1 MEVSISKIRNVF
13 KRWYILFF
21 IGVLSLAVGIAIYS
35 LPSISLPL
43 LLLLCSMFL
52 VVVGIRE
59 IIYNCTLPQR
69 FSGWIGHLVFS
80 ILLATLGFVLLVYP
94 FITFYYLNT
103 VLVVLLFSKVLQDVV
118 FHFTYSKR
126 TKDKASFNWTYNI
139 ILVVIAILLWSQPS
153 ILSVLLVTLSG
164 FPFLILG
171 IGSISI
177 SLLLRRSYKKL
188 QAFKESFKKNT
199 VDIEYEVVEQSLS

>member
-1 MEVSISKIRNVF
+1 MEVSISKIRTVF
-13 KRWYILFF
+13 KRWYILFLV
-21 IGVLSLAVGIAIYS
+21 GVLSLAVGIAIYS
-35 LPSISLPL
+35 LPAISLPFL
-43 LLLLCSMFL
+43 LLMCSMFL

-59 IIYNCTLPQR
+59 IIYISTLPQS
-69 FSGWIGHLVFS
+69 FSGRLGHLIFP
-80 ILLATLGFVLLVYP
+80 ILLTVLGFALLAHP
-94 FITFYYLNT
+94 FITYFYMNAM
-103 VLVVLLFSKVLQDVV
+103 LVVLLFSKVFQNIV

-126 TKDKASFNWTYNI
+126 INDKASFNWTYNL
-139 ILVVIAILLWSQPS
+139 ILVVIAVLFWSQPS
-153 ILSVLLVTLSG
+153 ILSVLLITLSG

-177 SLLLRRSYKKL
+177 SLFLRRSYKKL